1 MQISGGGR
9 FLVALFDDW
18 GMLEIFLRDS
28 RVMGYS
34 EVGEAWLIAL
44 RTEGTYSTFDV
55 GLTTCW
61 VPIGDW
67 FLKS

>member
-34 EVGEAWLIAL
+34 EVGEA
-44 RTEGTYSTFDV
+44 
-55 GLTTCW
+55 
-61 VPIGDW
+61 
-67 FLKS
+67 